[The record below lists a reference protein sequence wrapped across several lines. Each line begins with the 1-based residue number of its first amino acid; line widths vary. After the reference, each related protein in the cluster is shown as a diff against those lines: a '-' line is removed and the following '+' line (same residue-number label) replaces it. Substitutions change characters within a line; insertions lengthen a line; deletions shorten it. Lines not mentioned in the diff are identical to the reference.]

1 VPHDTKQPFSVVLF
15 DLDATLANSRPVY
28 ERAFSLTFQEVMGM
42 ELGEHERQQFM
53 GLPTIDFLLQYAEG
67 EQLEI
72 LARTLAKNVTMLMP
86 QVKLFAGLDEVLLKY
101 HQAGIRMGV
110 VTSQNREECFFTR
123 KALNIDPWIHIWV
136 TVEDV
141 EHPKPDP
148 QPVLTAL
155 AGLQA
160 AGNQAIMIGDS
171 IYDLKAGRAAGT
183 RVGAAAWGAGDLDSL
198 VAFQPEFLFHTP
210 QELLSLL

>member
-1 VPHDTKQPFSVVLF
+1 VPHDTKQPFSVILF

-28 ERAFSLTFQEVMGM
+28 ERAFSLTFQEVMGT
-42 ELGEHERQQFM
+42 ELEEHERQQFM

-72 LARTLAKNVTMLMP
+72 LARTLAKNVTMLMH
-86 QVKLFAGLDEVLLKY
+86 QVMLFPGLDEVLLKV
-101 HQAGIRMGV
+101 HQAGMRVGV
-110 VTSQNREECFFTR
+110 VTSQNREECLLTR
-123 KALNIDPWIHIWV
+123 KALNIDPWIDIWV

-155 AGLQA
+155 AGLRA
-160 AGNQAIMIGDS
+160 AGDQAIMIGDS
-171 IYDLKAGRAAGT
+171 IYDLKAGRAAGI

>member
-1 VPHDTKQPFSVVLF
+1 VPHDTKQPFSVILF

-86 QVKLFAGLDEVLLKY
+86 QVKLFPGLDEVLSKV
-101 HQAGIRMGV
+101 HRAGMRMGV
-110 VTSQNREECFFTR
+110 VTSQNREECSLTR
-123 KALNIDPWIHIWV
+123 KALNIDPWIKIWV

-155 AGLQA
+155 AGLRA
-160 AGNQAIMIGDS
+160 AGDQAIMIGDS
-171 IYDLKAGRAAGT
+171 IYDLKAGRAAGI

>member
-1 VPHDTKQPFSVVLF
+1 VPHDTKQPFSAVLF

-28 ERAFSLTFQEVMGM
+28 EQAFAQTFQEVLGT
-42 ELGEHERQQFM
+42 ELEEHERHQFM
-53 GLPTIDFLLQYAEG
+53 GLPTINFLLQYAEG

-86 QVKLFAGLDEVLLKY
+86 QVKLFAGMDEVLSKY
-101 HQAGIRMGV
+101 HQAGMRIGV
-110 VTSQNREECFFTR
+110 VTSQNREECSLTR
-123 KALNIDPWIHIWV
+123 KALNIDPWIDIWV

-155 AGLQA
+155 AGLRA
-160 AGNQAIMIGDS
+160 AGDQAIMIGDS

-183 RVGAAAWGAGDLDSL
+183 RVGAAVWGAGDLDSL
-198 VAFQPEFLFHTP
+198 VAFEPEFLFHTP